1 MLISFIKVRG
11 TEADFVARLVKL
23 ATVCCLFLAIHHNVT
38 SIDFSL
44 HIVYVSCMLETLFLT
59 IIQCNLNHL

>member
-1 MLISFIKVRG
+1 MDLGHVNVRGQNVDLLHQGKG

-38 SIDFSL
+38 
-44 HIVYVSCMLETLFLT
+44 
-59 IIQCNLNHL
+59 

>member
-38 SIDFSL
+38 
-44 HIVYVSCMLETLFLT
+44 
-59 IIQCNLNHL
+59 